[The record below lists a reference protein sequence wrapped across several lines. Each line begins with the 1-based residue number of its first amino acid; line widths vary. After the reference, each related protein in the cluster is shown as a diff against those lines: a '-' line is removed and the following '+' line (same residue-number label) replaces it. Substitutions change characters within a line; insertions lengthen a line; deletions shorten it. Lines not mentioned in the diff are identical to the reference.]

1 MNRRRTKLR
10 FERNNDNAIIA
21 AQVSEVPARREAAEA
36 WANQRLAERLVP
48 SQGTTPVP
56 HPALTFIHAESVL
69 SVVCRG
75 ACPAVNPSIPAQ
87 MHDEALQ
94 AAVEAYNVHR
104 FQA

>member
-48 SQGTTPVP
+48 SQGT
-56 HPALTFIHAESVL
+56 AQ
-69 SVVCRG
+69 CR
-75 ACPAVNPSIPAQ
+75 IQ
-87 MHDEALQ
+87 H
-94 AAVEAYNVHR
+94 
-104 FQA
+104 